1 MAEKSGTVVKCTF
14 TKEWTN
20 PKGAIVY
27 YHLLIMDNG
36 DVGSVG
42 TMEKNPAKI
51 KEGTKI
57 TYEIKDDKIKL
68 VSDSNYTPAGKS
80 KGGGTFRSREK
91 TNEEYLGYAWSYAKD
106 LIIAGKKLKDFKEL
120 KDLARAIYGE
130 IKLIREEEKNGGNE
144 EKPEQMRIYLSP
156 IKAKRN
162 KKREKRI
169 EAAIKNNVAEPSYHV
184 SPSGEKIKYI
194 RDNN

>member
-1 MAEKSGTVVKCTF
+1 MSEKTGTIVKCTF
-14 TKEWTN
+14 TKEWKN

-36 DVGSVG
+36 DVGNVG

-68 VSDSNYTPAGKS
+68 ITDSGYTAPSKG
-80 KGGGTFRSREK
+80 KGGGAFRSREK
-91 TNEEYLGYAWSYAKD
+91 NNEEYLGYAWSYAKD
-106 LIIAGKKLKDFKEL
+106 LIIAGKKMKDFKEL

-130 IKLIREEEKNGGNE
+130 IKLIREEERMSNSE
-144 EKPEQMRIYLSP
+144 
-156 IKAKRN
+156 N
-162 KKREKRI
+162 KE
-169 EAAIKNNVAEPSYHV
+169 
-184 SPSGEKIKYI
+184 
-194 RDNN
+194 

>member
-1 MAEKSGTVVKCTF
+1 MAEKSATVVKCTF

-42 TMEKNPAKI
+42 TMEKTPAKI

-68 VSDSNYTPAGKS
+68 VSDSNYSPAGKS
-80 KGGGTFRSREK
+80 KSGGSFRSREK

-130 IKLIREEEKNGGNE
+130 IKLIREEEKNVGSE
-144 EKPEQMRIYLSP
+144 
-156 IKAKRN
+156 N
-162 KKREKRI
+162 KE
-169 EAAIKNNVAEPSYHV
+169 
-184 SPSGEKIKYI
+184 
-194 RDNN
+194 